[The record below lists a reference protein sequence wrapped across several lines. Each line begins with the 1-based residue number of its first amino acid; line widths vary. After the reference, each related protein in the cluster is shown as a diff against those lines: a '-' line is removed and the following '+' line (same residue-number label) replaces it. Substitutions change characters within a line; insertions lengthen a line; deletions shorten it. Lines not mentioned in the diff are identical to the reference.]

1 MGIKWSNVS
10 KVTMHYQASNE
21 TTRQKIAIDN
31 IFHVN
36 FTLSWRYT
44 GIEGNEEGVG
54 VGLGFSPKIFTCGG
68 RGGGALIP
76 PVPIPLLRRL
86 WRRLRLY

>member
-36 FTLSWRYT
+36 FTLSWRYIPESKET
-44 GIEGNEEGVG
+44 RRGQGWGWAFPPKFLLVG
-54 VGLGFSPKIFTCGG
+54 GE
-68 RGGGALIP
+68 GGGH
-76 PVPIPLLRRL
+76 
-86 WRRLRLY
+86 